1 MKKKTG
7 LVASLVLAVGM
18 LVGCSSK
25 AEEKESFVITY
36 VPQESS
42 EEKAKLDKAF
52 EQQLEE
58 ILDVDVTSYHANSY
72 NAAVEAM
79 KNDKADLALFGA
91 FSYIVAAERAD
102 AEVIAAINMAATEEQ
117 PISVFVVPAKSTMVT
132 TADIKGKTIGFADPV
147 STSGHLMPKSYL
159 MNELNVSLEDLET
172 DGKFFKSAQFAGGHD
187 KAIIGMINEQYDVAA
202 VSPII
207 LKKLVKS
214 GMLEADSY
222 KIIGE
227 VPNLAVG
234 SGGAYAIRGNHSDE
248 LKAKVKDFLLHGVE
262 ESYVKNIGG
271 DDAIIIDATDKD
283 FDGFRKVAE
292 DLKLSPEQLLKQ

>member
-1 MKKKTG
+1 MKKKAG
-7 LVASLVLAVGM
+7 LVASVVLAVGM

-25 AEEKESFVITY
+25 EEKESFVITY

-117 PISVFVVPAKSTMVT
+117 PISVFVVPAKSTMAT